1 MAEEDDREDGDSG
14 AENTAGKKRKINM
27 VLLISCGLLF
37 LVLAVGVPAAYF
49 MLAKKDSAIEKLE
62 ADILEAEENN
72 VQEEGWEDEE
82 EYDENE
88 EPLGA
93 IFPLH
98 TFVVNLASNDS
109 YLRCQVQLEFK
120 GQTVPKRFFVRQV
133 PIRDALL
140 KLLASRTPEELA
152 SGDGR
157 QELKESVKQVVN
169 DMLKREEVKEVY
181 FTQFVMQ

>member
-1 MAEEDDREDGDSG
+1 MVDDDTREEGEEG
-14 AENTAGKKRKINM
+14 AEATGNKRKLNVI
-27 VLLISCGLLF
+27 LLISCGILF

-49 MLAKKDSAIEKLE
+49 MLADKEDAIERLE
-62 ADILEAEENN
+62 ADILEAEENM
-72 VQEEGWEDEE
+72 VQEEGWEEE
-82 EYDENE
+82 YEYDEDE

-98 TFVVNLASNDS
+98 TFVVNLAADDS

-133 PIRDALL
+133 PIRDALI
-140 KLLASRTPEELA
+140 KLLASRTPEELS